1 MRLLKL
7 IVPGALLISGCAMQ
21 PSYQRPALE
30 LPDRWQGAQT
40 TASVEAAGTMAEWWR
55 AFEDRTLDRLEDAV
69 LADNRDVRAATHRIA
84 QARAALRATGAS
96 RYPALTGSVGAARS
110 RPFSGNGAANK
121 FSAELNIGWEPDL
134 WDRFANLTRAA
145 HATVDAAS
153 EAGRAVK
160 LTLAAD
166 TATTYFQLAAATQRL
181 ELARNTL
188 TVAERIDSIVEAR
201 HRNGAVSGLD
211 RAQSQS
217 NLAAIRSSLPPL
229 EQTAAQARYLL
240 DFLAGQAPAKQTIEP
255 PLLTDVR
262 LPARTPAGLPSE
274 LLRRRPD
281 ILQAEAN
288 LRAAYADV
296 GVARAN
302 LYPSLQLTTDAGYAS
317 AQLSNLLKGSSGLL
331 SVGAGLLAP
340 IFQADKLQALSERA
354 QERHAELVQTY
365 HHTILGALREVESAL
380 VGLEKLAAQE
390 AAQQDTIGHTKRA
403 FDLAE
408 TRYRAGLIDA
418 LNLLNTQN
426 AMLKAEDEFLLTR
439 FERISTLVGLYRAL
453 GGGWQQ

>member
-1 MRLLKL
+1 MP
-7 IVPGALLISGCAMQ
+7 VEWHGAKTIPSG
-21 PSYQRPALE
+21 
-30 LPDRWQGAQT
+30 D
-40 TASVEAAGTMAEWWR
+40 VAGPTGQWWR
-55 AFEDRTLDRLEDAV
+55 AFEDSTLDRLEEAV
-69 LADNRDVRAATHRIA
+69 LAGNRDVRAAAHRIA
-84 QARAALRATGAS
+84 QARAALRAVNAN
-96 RYPALTGSVGAARS
+96 RYPSFTGGVGAERS
-110 RPFSGNGAANK
+110 RPFSGNGATNR

-134 WDRFANLTRAA
+134 WERFANLTRVA

-166 TATTYFQLAAATQRL
+166 AATTYFQLAAATQRY
-181 ELARNTL
+181 ELAKNTL
-188 TVAERIDSIVEAR
+188 SVAERVDSIVEAR

-211 RAQSQS
+211 RAQSQG

-229 EQTAAQARYLL
+229 EQAAAQARYLL
-240 DFLAGQAPAKQTIEP
+240 AFFAGQSPATLMANAATAQGSGSSTPAAQAFEP
-255 PLLTDVR
+255 PRLTDVR
-262 LPARTPAGLPSE
+262 LPPQVPIGLPSE

-302 LYPSLQLTTDAGYAS
+302 LYPSLLLTTDAGFAS
-317 AQLSNLLKGSSGLL
+317 SQLSNLLKGSSGLL

-354 QERHAELVQTY
+354 RERHAELVQTY
-365 HHTILGALREVESAL
+365 HHTILGALREVETAL

-390 AAQQDTIGHTKRA
+390 AAQQETIGHTRRA
-403 FDLAE
+403 FELAE

-426 AMLKAEDEFLLTR
+426 AMLKAEDEFLQTR
-439 FERISTLVGLYRAL
+439 FERIATYVSLYRAL
-453 GGGWQQ
+453 GGGWQ